1 MSLSELVTMVTATML
16 VICVKIPVFLFPVVA
31 GEDAL
36 VCVDEDETAEV
47 VTEVVVVIMVVGAR
61 DWSAISSSKAST
73 VLQLASE
80 QQ

>member
-1 MSLSELVTMVTATML
+1 MVMPTKL
-16 VICVKIPVFLFPVVA
+16 VICVKIPVFVFPVTVD
-31 GEDAL
+31 EDAL

-47 VTEVVVVIMVVGAR
+47 VAEVVVAIMVVGAR
-61 DWSAISSSKAST
+61 DLLAISSSKAST

>member
-1 MSLSELVTMVTATML
+1 MVMATKL
-16 VICVKIPVFLFPVVA
+16 VICVKIPVFLLPVTVD
-31 GEDAL
+31 EDAC

-47 VTEVVVVIMVVGAR
+47 VTEVVVAIMVVGAR
-61 DWSAISSSKAST
+61 DLLAISSSKAST

>member
-1 MSLSELVTMVTATML
+1 MVMATKL
-16 VICVKIPVFLFPVVA
+16 VICVKIPVLLLLVTVD
-31 GEDAL
+31 EDAL

-47 VTEVVVVIMVVGAR
+47 VTEVVVAIMVVGAR
-61 DWSAISSSKAST
+61 DLLAISSSKAST